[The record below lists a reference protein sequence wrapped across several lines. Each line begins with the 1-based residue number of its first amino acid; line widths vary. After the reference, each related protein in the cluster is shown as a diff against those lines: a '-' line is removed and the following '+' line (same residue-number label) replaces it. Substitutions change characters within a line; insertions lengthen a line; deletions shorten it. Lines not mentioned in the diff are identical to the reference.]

1 MLHSIH
7 TFAPASEAIVC
18 QRFYGF
24 SIMKKTVDIETTM
37 TITITI
43 GTATGSG
50 QYGTY
55 SAEVDRKKTPIET
68 VTLASVRKPSGDT

>member
-1 MLHSIH
+1 MY
-7 TFAPASEAIVC
+7 
-18 QRFYGF
+18 QRFYVF
-24 SIMKKTVDIETTM
+24 SIMKKTIDIETTM

-55 SAEVDRKKTPIET
+55 LADVDRKKQRQLKGGLLPACKSRQEPHEQF
-68 VTLASVRKPSGDT
+68 R

>member
-1 MLHSIH
+1 MY
-7 TFAPASEAIVC
+7 
-18 QRFYGF
+18 QRFYVF
-24 SIMKKTVDIETTM
+24 SIMKKTIDIETTM

-43 GTATGSG
+43 SPATGSG

-68 VTLASVRKPSGDT
+68 GTVASVRKPSGAT